1 MKDLENIYNTYLRIS
16 RTRKNLPYKTRKDFS
31 NISDDVNYVTL
42 LKLENFFNRN
52 PYVNLNDF
60 FEAPYMIYEDENH
73 FDLSFYITQKAMKT
87 YSLYQKK
94 KTYLDPDSDVQRK
107 AVLNGLEFI
116 YKFCKENKISLDEY
130 MCHKSNAINT
140 VFLHLKEKNISVY
153 NCLAFSNFDKA
164 INSQNYELLE
174 FMLGDVISKLPIFRT
189 KLYSSIKCKK
199 ISIDGLKIL
208 KDRLDIYKN

>member
-1 MKDLENIYNTYLRIS
+1 MRDLENIYNTYLRIS
-16 RTRKNLPYKTRKDFS
+16 RTKKNLPYKTRKDFS
-31 NISDDVNYVTL
+31 TISDDVNYATL

-52 PYVNLNDF
+52 SYVNLNDF

-73 FDLSFYITQKAMKT
+73 FDLNFYITQKAMKT

-107 AVLNGLEFI
+107 AVLSGLEFI
-116 YKFCKENKISLDEY
+116 YKFCKHNKLGLHEY
-130 MCHKSNAINT
+130 IYHKTNNMNT

-153 NCLAFSNFDKA
+153 NCLSFSNFDKVV
-164 INSQNYELLE
+164 NSQNYELLE
-174 FMLGDVISKLPIFRT
+174 FMLGDVISKLSIFRT
-189 KLYSSIKCKK
+189 KLYSSVKCNK
-199 ISIDGLKIL
+199 ISTDGLKIL